1 MLIDTHCHLDDAAF
15 QDDLDAVIARA
26 QSQGVAWILDP
37 GTTVA
42 TSERALSLAHQ
53 YDCVYAAVGLHP
65 EDCADAE
72 PEDFAHIAELADDP
86 KVLAIGEIGLDY
98 HWDDNPPKAHQKDVF
113 ARQLEMAGELN
124 LPVIIHDRDAHG
136 DAVDLVKSK
145 SFSRDAGG
153 VFHCYS
159 GSVETAK
166 ILLDLGLYLG
176 FDGPITFKNNK
187 KSPEVVAYAPLDRLL
202 IETDSPYMAPV
213 PHRGKRNE
221 PAFVSD
227 IAAKMAEI
235 KNLPLEK
242 ILETTQANAEA
253 LFKRKDGDA

>member
-1 MLIDTHCHLDDAAF
+1 
-15 QDDLDAVIARA
+15 
-26 QSQGVAWILDP
+26 
-37 GTTVA
+37 
-42 TSERALSLAHQ
+42 
-53 YDCVYAAVGLHP
+53 
-65 EDCADAE
+65 
-72 PEDFAHIAELADDP
+72 
-86 KVLAIGEIGLDY
+86 
-98 HWDDNPPKAHQKDVF
+98 
-113 ARQLEMAGELN
+113 MAGELN

-166 ILLDLGLYLG
+166 ILLDLGFYLG

>member
-1 MLIDTHCHLDDAAF
+1 MLIDTHCHLDDPAF
-15 QDDLDAVIARA
+15 QDDLDAVISRA
-26 QSQGVAWILDP
+26 QAQGVAWILDP
-37 GTTVA
+37 GTTAA
-42 TSERALSLAHQ
+42 TSERAVSLSHQ
-53 YDCVYAAVGLHP
+53 FNCVYAAVGIHP
-65 EDCADAE
+65 EDCADVT
-72 PEDFAHIAELADDP
+72 PEDFNRIEELAEDP

-98 HWDDNPPKAHQKDVF
+98 HWDDNPPKAHQKKVF
-113 ARQLEMAGELN
+113 ARQLEMAGALG

-136 DAVDLVKSK
+136 DAVDLVKSQ

-166 ILLDLGLYLG
+166 ILLDLGFYLG

-187 KSPEVVAYAPLDRLL
+187 KSPEVVAYAPMDRLL

-221 PAFVSD
+221 PAFVRD
-227 IAAKMAEI
+227 IAVKMAEI
-235 KNLPLEK
+235 KGVPVEE
-242 ILETTQANAEA
+242 ILEATQANAKA
-253 LFKRKDGDA
+253 LFRRKEVNA

>member
-1 MLIDTHCHLDDAAF
+1 MFVDTHCHLDDPAF
-15 QDDLDAVIARA
+15 EEDLDAVIGRARE
-26 QSQGVAWILDP
+26 QGIAWILDP

-42 TSERALSLAHQ
+42 TSERAAALARQ
-53 YDCVYAAVGLHP
+53 YDTVYAAVGIHP
-65 EDCADAE
+65 EDCADASA
-72 PEDFAHIAELADDP
+72 EDLDQIENLAQRE

-98 HWDDNPPKAHQKDVF
+98 HWDENPPKAQQKAIF
-113 ARQLEMAGELN
+113 ARQLEMAGALG

-136 DAVDLVKSK
+136 ASVDLVKS
-145 SFSRDAGG
+145 SAFNPDAGG

-159 GSVETAK
+159 GSVETAR
-166 ILLDLGLYLG
+166 ILLDRGFYLG

-187 KSPEVVAYAPLDRLL
+187 KSPEVVAFAPLDRLL

-221 PAFVSD
+221 PAFVAD

-235 KNLPLEK
+235 KNLPVEK
-242 ILETTQANAEA
+242 IAEATTANAKR
-253 LFKRKDGDA
+253 LFHLEEGRS